1 MKCPRCS
8 SVFSATADAAG
19 VLACPHCG
27 ARLRTR
33 PAGSAP
39 GPVALPQATPAPAA
53 ALSSLPSPGR
63 GSEPDGGLEAILSE
77 IRGLRL
83 GQDEILALLRN
94 RHYAEPPAVDDSE
107 PSPEP
112 EAALE
117 PPPLRKRRRKTVL
130 LVDDQEQTRK
140 AALAALEAAEVPTRV
155 VADGRAALEA
165 IATEKPDIIAIDLA
179 IDGPMAG
186 KDVINMIKATMEW
199 VDIPIILYT
208 RLPIASQKE
217 ARTLH
222 GGDELVLKGPG
233 SAETLVTR
241 VIQVFRRP

>member
-8 SVFSATADAAG
+8 SSFSATADAAG
-19 VLACPHCG
+19 VVVCPSCG

-33 PAGSAP
+33 PAGSTAGSVVFP
-39 GPVALPQATPAPAA
+39 HATPAPAIA
-53 ALSSLPSPGR
+53 SSSRPSSGL
-63 GSEPDGGLEAILSE
+63 GFLADDGLDTILSE

-94 RHYAEPPAVDDSE
+94 RHDAGPSAVE
-107 PSPEP
+107 AFAPSPEP
-112 EAALE
+112 EAAPE
-117 PPPLRKRRRKTVL
+117 SPPLRKRRRKTVL

>member
-1 MKCPRCS
+1 VAFP
-8 SVFSATADAAG
+8 
-19 VLACPHCG
+19 
-27 ARLRTR
+27 
-33 PAGSAP
+33 PAS
-39 GPVALPQATPAPAA
+39 PAPAA
-53 ALSSLPSPGR
+53 PSSILPFPGP
-63 GSEPDGGLEAILSE
+63 GSLPDGGLEAILSE

-83 GQDEILALLRN
+83 VQDEILALLRSTH
-94 RHYAEPPAVDDSE
+94 RAEPPAEHDSE
-107 PSPEP
+107 PPPPP
-112 EAALE
+112 EAVPD

-155 VADGRAALEA
+155 VVDGRAALEA
-165 IATEKPDIIAIDLA
+165 IAAEKPDIIAIDLA

-222 GGDELVLKGPG
+222 GGDELVPKGPG
-233 SAETLVTR
+233 CADALVTR

>member
-1 MKCPRCS
+1 MDD
-8 SVFSATADAAG
+8 F
-19 VLACPHCG
+19 
-27 ARLRTR
+27 
-33 PAGSAP
+33 
-39 GPVALPQATPAPAA
+39 AL
-53 ALSSLPSPGR
+53 
-63 GSEPDGGLEAILSE
+63 
-77 IRGLRL
+77 
-83 GQDEILALLRN
+83 
-94 RHYAEPPAVDDSE
+94 
-107 PSPEP
+107 SPEP
-112 EAALE
+112 EAVPE

-140 AALAALEAAEVPTRV
+140 AALLALEAAEVPTRV

-165 IATEKPDIIAIDLA
+165 IATEKPDVIAIELA

-233 SAETLVTR
+233 SAEALVTR

>member
-1 MKCPRCS
+1 VGLFEP
-8 SVFSATADAAG
+8 APEPDAA
-19 VLACPHCG
+19 V
-27 ARLRTR
+27 
-33 PAGSAP
+33 
-39 GPVALPQATPAPAA
+39 
-53 ALSSLPSPGR
+53 
-63 GSEPDGGLEAILSE
+63 
-77 IRGLRL
+77 
-83 GQDEILALLRN
+83 
-94 RHYAEPPAVDDSE
+94 
-107 PSPEP
+107 
-112 EAALE
+112 E

-130 LVDDQEQTRK
+130 LVDDQEHTRK
-140 AALAALEAAEVPTRV
+140 AALAALEAAEVPTRA

-165 IATEKPDIIAIDLA
+165 IAGEKPDVIAIDLA

-208 RLPIASQKE
+208 RLPIANQKE